1 MEFPFQSTFKYN
13 SPLWSDMNTYETQN
27 GEEGL
32 TDNESKLAS
41 YWKTPFT
48 KICLGMKVNG
58 ITRWMKLDYTA
69 SSLYSVMADGIFR
82 HTTAGRSAWK
92 ALINGSSL
100 QSNCN
105 KEGFNVRTVVLE
117 APQHFLNGRLAF
129 IGNNENDCLSPDS
142 YIGFGVSMFACGR
155 TSEITCGNK
164 AICSGTDNGGKTT
177 PAIGFIL
184 VQ

>member
-13 SPLWSDMNTYETQN
+13 SPFWSDLNTYETQN

-82 HTTAGRSAWK
+82 DTTAGRSAWK
-92 ALINGSSL
+92 ALIDGSSL
-100 QSNCN
+100 QLNCN
-105 KEGFNVRTVVLE
+105 KEGFNIHTTIPE
-117 APQHFLNGRLAF
+117 KPEFFLDGRLAF
-129 IGNNENDCLSPDS
+129 IGNNENNCISPDS
-142 YIGFGVSMFACGR
+142 YIGFGVSMFACR
-155 TSEITCGNK
+155 RHSEITCGNK
-164 AICSGTDNGGKTT
+164 AMCPGTDNGDKTA

>member
-1 MEFPFQSTFKYN
+1 
-13 SPLWSDMNTYETQN
+13 MNTYETQN

-69 SSLYSVMADGIFR
+69 SSLYSVLADEIFR
-82 HTTAGRSAWK
+82 DTTAGRSAWK
-92 ALINGSSL
+92 ALIDGSSL
-100 QSNCN
+100 QLNCN
-105 KEGFNVRTVVLE
+105 KEGFNIRPETTE
-117 APQHFLNGRLAF
+117 GFLHGRLAF
-129 IGNNENDCLSPDS
+129 IGNNQNHCLTPDS
-142 YIGFGVSMFACGR
+142 YIGFGVSMFACGHA
-155 TSEITCGNK
+155 SEITCGNK
-164 AICSGTDNGGKTT
+164 ALCGGTDNGDKTT
-177 PAIGFIL
+177 PAVGFIL